1 MLALLLVVGLGYFAL
16 NPPAQL
22 ADVAWPWQVQN
33 APSTSPSADSSG
45 PTIRTDPLG
54 RVTDAAIQA
63 AVDQQPISIA
73 ALRSGE
79 YTGSPLTVVRNL
91 PAGSNYTRQ
100 VVSYQSDGLKIYALL
115 TVPRGQAPQGGWP
128 AIVFNHGYIPPAEYR
143 TTERYVAY
151 QDAFARAGFVTLK
164 SDYRGHGQSEGV
176 AAGGYNDAG
185 YTIDVLNAAASL
197 KKDAR
202 VNAGRLGMWGHS
214 MGGQLSLRAMLVDP
228 DIRAASLWAGVV
240 AGYDVL
246 STDWH
251 RAGEQGESTQPAPTL
266 GDLNR
271 RYLRLLSH
279 NAHLQDL
286 RGRPL
291 QLHHG
296 TADKDV
302 PYSFQVALAQ
312 DLRAYAPRNRLLR
325 LTATKET
332 TTTSAAICGWPLTA
346 RWPFLRSI
354 CSTDDALLL
363 HPANLFTYWSAG
375 AVFGGFGGVPQKDKA
390 AQFGCAEFLR
400 GQWAN
405 HGYAADP
412 FAG

>member
-1 MLALLLVVGLGYFAL
+1 MRYVLSLLLVLGLGYLAL

-22 ADVAWPWQVQN
+22 AEVAWPWQTQN
-33 APSTSPSADSSG
+33 APSTNNSSANGSG

-115 TVPRGQAPQGGWP
+115 TVPRAVPPQGGWP

-151 QDAFARAGFVTLK
+151 QDAFARAGFVTFK
-164 SDYRGHGQSEGV
+164 SDYRGHGESEGV

-251 RAGEQGESTQPAPTL
+251 RAGAQGESTQPAPTL

-271 RYLRLLSH
+271 RYLRLLSP

-312 DLRAYAPRNRLLR
+312 DLRAAQQPFEAYRYEGDNHNPSGNLR
-325 LTATKET
+325 LA
-332 TTTSAAICGWPLTA
+332 LN
-346 RWPFLRSI
+346 RSV
-354 CSTDDALLL
+354 AFFKKHL
-363 HPANLFTYWSAG
+363 
-375 AVFGGFGGVPQKDKA
+375 
-390 AQFGCAEFLR
+390 
-400 GQWAN
+400 
-405 HGYAADP
+405 
-412 FAG
+412 